1 MRKRFAAGKN
11 NALLQKQK
19 AHFARA
25 RSKLQNSPGS
35 QRTSR
40 PGIARRPEASGVKEK
55 RIPSRSHA
63 YAGSMSHEYVIE
75 GRGKQREL
83 SQSLFPKKSPSIIS
97 ISSGNSSSSA
107 LSSSDGRKPQQRPA
121 GDRPSTNP
129 IRPDIDEEQLLVAKR
144 RRLLARK
151 DWLGVSVARPLQMDF
166 PSSRDKDR
174 IGKRR
179 KIEGSGRRSK
189 AAVKRLLT
197 PPFEERLPQPDALM
211 SGALP
216 AEDEPMRVKIGADA
230 FASQTQRSRHSQAL
244 AATSMRPLSTDFG
257 SISEESM
264 LLGADGDDFE
274 ANQDVA
280 GTAIRRLSL
289 PPLSGL
295 QSSGSGMS
303 SINPRS
309 DWPCTS
315 PTQIRYSGIEGPETV
330 HCPYEE
336 FGMLTRQM
344 PGRSRSPVGMFE
356 HDDQGPPWRTETGA
370 DQITAH
376 SQYDEHDPSSGDET
390 WRRLMNI
397 QKYTSS
403 HTSMSAVR
411 SSSLHN
417 TTSASSHR
425 PVLHPHVQGA
435 GAVVGAVSTPRGFG
449 TQGDTYPFTSAGGP
463 FDSSAVMQSPQES
476 LQQIIHL
483 ANLPAA
489 LQPTRLR
496 TPDASSGDG
505 EPLWKE
511 FICGTDDESSES
523 SQDLTAV
530 QTGDAMNLGH
540 VAGTID
546 VPATSPSAEGGPE
559 ASDTAAIGTSL
570 LVAGSTP
577 SVPTYSHDRRE
588 TAQVSMPRGKTT
600 IQPRPRGSHAH
611 AFSIE
616 SPVLQPIK
624 HPQQRNIHG
633 NSSAMPRN
641 PRRFKMK
648 EPSAHSRGEEE
659 ASPSFKSFKNHL
671 RKKGGPKD
679 RYSVYDLVDSD
690 GISLS

>member
-1 MRKRFAAGKN
+1 MDWTGGVRKRFAAGKN

-295 QSSGSGMS
+295 QSSGSG
-303 SINPRS
+303 
-309 DWPCTS
+309 
-315 PTQIRYSGIEGPETV
+315 
-330 HCPYEE
+330 
-336 FGMLTRQM
+336 
-344 PGRSRSPVGMFE
+344 
-356 HDDQGPPWRTETGA
+356 
-370 DQITAH
+370 
-376 SQYDEHDPSSGDET
+376 
-390 WRRLMNI
+390 
-397 QKYTSS
+397 
-403 HTSMSAVR
+403 
-411 SSSLHN
+411 
-417 TTSASSHR
+417 
-425 PVLHPHVQGA
+425 
-435 GAVVGAVSTPRGFG
+435 
-449 TQGDTYPFTSAGGP
+449 DTYPFTSAGGP

-559 ASDTAAIGTSL
+559 ASDTAAIGIH
-570 LVAGSTP
+570 AKGQNYH
-577 SVPTYSHDRRE
+577 PT
-588 TAQVSMPRGKTT
+588 TT
-600 IQPRPRGSHAH
+600 KRQPRACIQH
-611 AFSIE
+611 
-616 SPVLQPIK
+616 
-624 HPQQRNIHG
+624 
-633 NSSAMPRN
+633 
-641 PRRFKMK
+641 
-648 EPSAHSRGEEE
+648 
-659 ASPSFKSFKNHL
+659 
-671 RKKGGPKD
+671 
-679 RYSVYDLVDSD
+679 
-690 GISLS
+690 